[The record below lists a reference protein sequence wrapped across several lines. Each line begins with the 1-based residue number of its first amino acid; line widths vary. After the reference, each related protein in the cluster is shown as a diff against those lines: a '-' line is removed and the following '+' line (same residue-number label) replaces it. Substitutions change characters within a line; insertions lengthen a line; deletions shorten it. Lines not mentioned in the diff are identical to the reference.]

1 MQIPARLLS
10 KFKTHRPEAFSTS
23 GFWSVVRRVTKH
35 GGRKLLASALT
46 LYFCLKDAE
55 TPAWAK
61 SVIVGALGYLIL
73 PLDLIPDAILGAGYT
88 DDLGVILGAMVAV
101 VRHIKTEHREEAAAL
116 TSRILGA
123 ADLGESLDEPQ
134 SVE

>member
-10 KFKTHRPEAFSTS
+10 KFKTHRPDAFSTS
-23 GFWSVVRRVTKH
+23 GFWSVVRKAAKH
-35 GGRKLLASALT
+35 GGQKLLATALT

-88 DDLGVILGAMVAV
+88 DDLGVLLGAMVAV
-101 VRHIKTEHREEAAAL
+101 VRHIKMEHREKAAAL

-123 ADLGESLDEPQ
+123 AGINQKSEEPQ
-134 SVE
+134 ARE